1 MAEFEPP
8 GLAKIFFSDIQSV
21 TLTIHLHIEKQEEL
35 GKGKGKGCQV
45 FATAQG
51 AFTEISGKEVLS
63 LKLWLKDSKNRS

>member
-1 MAEFEPP
+1 M
-8 GLAKIFFSDIQSV
+8 AKIFFSDIQSV

-35 GKGKGKGCQV
+35 GKGKGCQV

-51 AFTEISGKEVLS
+51 AFTEIFGKEVLS